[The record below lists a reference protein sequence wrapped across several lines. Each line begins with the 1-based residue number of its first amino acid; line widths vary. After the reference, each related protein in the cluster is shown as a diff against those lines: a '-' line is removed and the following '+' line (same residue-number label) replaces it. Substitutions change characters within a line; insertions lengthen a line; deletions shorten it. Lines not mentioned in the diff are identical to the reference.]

1 MNLYEL
7 TENYK
12 NLISNTAQKNYYK
25 DQVWDIIQQSYA
37 AIGGIKGSGFMSP
50 DDMVKNIPFW
60 KLYTK
65 NDKVIM
71 ALLYKDKNG
80 RKIVAL
86 GIDGSDLQKSM
97 LAKTIIQSFKNQYA
111 EMSANMLSFTF
122 KNLGEA
128 KFKSYVL
135 SKNEISQ
142 LIGKPVSEV
151 DENELDNMDKKTW
164 DKFPQL
170 HDYFYVRTINGEP
183 KLKVAIGTPHK
194 KIY

>member
-1 MNLYEL
+1 
-7 TENYK
+7 
-12 NLISNTAQKNYYK
+12 
-25 DQVWDIIQQSYA
+25 
-37 AIGGIKGSGFMSP
+37 
-50 DDMVKNIPFW
+50 
-60 KLYTK
+60 
-65 NDKVIM
+65 
-71 ALLYKDKNG
+71 
-80 RKIVAL
+80 
-86 GIDGSDLQKSM
+86 
-97 LAKTIIQSFKNQYA
+97 
-111 EMSANMLSFTF
+111 MSANMLSFTF